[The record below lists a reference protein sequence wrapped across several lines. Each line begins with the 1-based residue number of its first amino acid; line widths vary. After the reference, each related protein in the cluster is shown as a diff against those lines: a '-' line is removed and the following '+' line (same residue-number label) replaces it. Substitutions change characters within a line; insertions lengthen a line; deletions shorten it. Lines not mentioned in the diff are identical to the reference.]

1 MISARYHGENNSE
14 DFLSELNHGW
24 GECLQISSNFAPAI
38 VVNLL
43 KLKTLS
49 LDDLDLSLKVDADK
63 DDYLSFLTIS
73 C

>member
-1 MISARYHGENNSE
+1 MAGNNVCRFLAISRQ
-14 DFLSELNHGW
+14 
-24 GECLQISSNFAPAI
+24 QIVI
-38 VVNLL
+38 NLL

-49 LDDLDLSLKVDADK
+49 LDDLDLSLKVDADE